1 MKYLKLINGVDIQ
14 TKFELFE
21 EIKYTPE
28 HKKLIQQLRYR
39 LNKFFGK
46 NCCGV
51 SKLRFLPV
59 NSFSRYSSQ
68 EYLPYTGSTML
79 FSIYVPSHIYGDQ
92 ILDYENKIEEYV
104 KMANEIGLSKETN
117 YDERFC
123 ATEEQMKELISRM
136 RYIEEYVIAKKYNL

>member
-1 MKYLKLINGVDIQ
+1 MRYIK
-14 TKFELFE
+14 LFE

-39 LNKFFGK
+39 LNKFFGS

-51 SKLRFLPV
+51 SKARFVPV
-59 NSFSRYSSQ
+59 ISYSRYSAQ

-79 FSIYVPSHIYGDQ
+79 FDICVPGSFYSDDIP
-92 ILDYENKIEEYV
+92 DYENKIKEYV
-104 KMANEIGLSKETN
+104 NLANEIGLTKI
-117 YDERFC
+117 YDYEHY

-136 RYIEEYVIAKKYNL
+136 KYIEEYVIAKKYNL